1 MKYLLDTHTALWA
14 SEEAPQLSQRVRDL
28 ILDRSPHD
36 FVIADTTLVE
46 TARLIADGR
55 YPISRDPVEFL
66 DKLCSLFAPVPIT
79 NQIAWR
85 AASFEWEHRDPA
97 DRLICATALENDL
110 ILITR
115 DRKIT
120 AWGHV
125 PVFW

>member
-14 SEEAPQLSQRVRDL
+14 SEEDSMLPARVRDL
-28 ILDRSPHD
+28 ILDRSPDD

-46 TARLIADGR
+46 VARLIADGR
-55 YPISRDPVEFL
+55 YPIQEDPIIFL
-66 DKLCSLFAPVPIT
+66 NDLRSLFKPIRMT
-79 NQIAWR
+79 VKIAWR
-85 AASFEWEHRDPA
+85 AASFDWAHRDPA

-120 AWGHV
+120 EWGGV

>member
-1 MKYLLDTHTALWA
+1 MKYLLDTHAAIWAL
-14 SEEAPQLSQRVRDL
+14 EEGPKLSSRVRNL
-28 ILDRSPHD
+28 ILDRSPAD

-46 TARLIADGR
+46 VARLIADGR
-55 YPISRDPVEFL
+55 YPVSTSPIVALERLCALFKPVR
-66 DKLCSLFAPVPIT
+66 IT
-79 NQIAWR
+79 NEIAWQ
-85 AASFEWEHRDPA
+85 AASFNWEHRDPA

-120 AWGHV
+120 EWGGV

>member
-14 SEEAPQLSQRVRDL
+14 SEEDSQLSRRVRDL
-28 ILDRSPHD
+28 ILDRSPAD
-36 FVIADTTLVE
+36 FVIADTTVME
-46 TARLIADGR
+46 VARLIADGR
-55 YPISRDPVEFL
+55 YPIQEDPIDFL
-66 DKLCSLFAPVPIT
+66 SSLCGLFKPVPMTIE
-79 NQIAWR
+79 IAWQ
-85 AASFEWEHRDPA
+85 AASFNWSHRDPA

-120 AWGHV
+120 EWGGV